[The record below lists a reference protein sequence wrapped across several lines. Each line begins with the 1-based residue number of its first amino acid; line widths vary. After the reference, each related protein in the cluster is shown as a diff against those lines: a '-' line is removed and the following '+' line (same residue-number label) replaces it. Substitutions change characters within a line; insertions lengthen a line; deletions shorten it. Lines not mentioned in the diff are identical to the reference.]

1 MKTEISEKQA
11 GVLCIILWVMIIA
24 MASTGWISTQF
35 GIPSPPAASTPTMVA
50 VETLPARPWLR
61 NCASASGE

>member
-24 MASTGWISTQF
+24 MAV
-35 GIPSPPAASTPTMVA
+35 M
-50 VETLPARPWLR
+50 L
-61 NCASASGE
+61 